1 MSELLSIGPYVCR
14 ICWLLYICQKQPS
27 THTSWDWLC
36 HGMQDRQTNKQHF
49 STHTRAHMLLFNM
62 IVVPRNMEDYTECRI
77 SGRMHDGIRTCDAAT
92 AVLCIVRIGVSGP
105 YTLTNIEETV
115 SREFGPPFCEIFR
128 KLWCLHSQQLHPCG
142 QWIVLCLKFKIKIKI
157 KVTQQFNFN
166 IVLK

>member
-1 MSELLSIGPYVCR
+1 MPGYSLRPRGYILGHHNVWITINRTICMPYM
-14 ICWLLYICQKQPS
+14 LAPLFMPDTTLH

-128 KLWCLHSQQLHPCG
+128 KLWCLH
-142 QWIVLCLKFKIKIKI
+142 
-157 KVTQQFNFN
+157 TA
-166 IVLK
+166 